1 MVSDEDPLREP
12 DPPQPSHSSRLTGV
26 SENFGFGDGGQ
37 QADLEP
43 GTDLGGLTIVR
54 LIAEGG
60 MGRVY
65 EGRQSTPD
73 RRVAVK
79 VMRSGTATPQLLRR
93 FEHEAEVLGRLR
105 HPGIAQIFAMGTYQ
119 AGAVRVPYLVMEFIP
134 DARPITRHAQDL
146 QLSVVGKL
154 ELFRRVCEAVAHGH
168 ASGVIHRD
176 LKPGNILV
184 EPSGQPKV
192 IDFGVARSIDSD
204 RTDSNRADSSLQTQ
218 VGQLVG
224 TLQYMSPEQ
233 LDPGSNAGDVSAA
246 TASAGLD
253 PRSDVYS
260 LGLVLHEMLA
270 GEPPYD
276 LSRLSIIDAATVI
289 REFVPRRL
297 ARIDR
302 DVSVI
307 LQKSLEQN
315 RRRRYADAGELAAD
329 LGRYLAGEAIH
340 AAPPRFTDS
349 IRRLARKH
357 RAASAA
363 IAGILASIL
372 LALAGISFFYFES
385 LDDRAR
391 AIANQQAAERQ
402 AYRAKVHLAALS
414 RDQDHVLEAFRLVAD
429 ARNLRPD
436 DPIELRCLEASLD
449 AAVGTL
455 RGHSEPLTAIA
466 VSRDGRRVA
475 TASADATARIWD
487 AATGKTL
494 AVLAGHAAAVWAVAF
509 SPDGALAATGSADK
523 TIRIWDADSGET
535 LHVLAGHSA
544 VVYAVA
550 FSPVAGR
557 VQLASGSRD
566 KTVRLWDPAQREQT
580 AVLEGHAGTVYAVAF
595 SPDGR
600 QIASCSHD
608 RTGRLWDAGSGEALT
623 VLEGHQGRVFG
634 IGFSPDSS
642 RIVTASEDKTARVWS
657 RENGGQLAVLNHQ
670 SRVNAACF
678 SPDGREIAA
687 ASNDTVVRLWDAETA
702 QPTGLLRGH
711 TGSVTTVQYASDGLR
726 AVSGSRD
733 CSARMWDRSMT
744 GGPAVRHPSSV
755 VAAVFSPDSRW
766 LVTASADSTCR
777 LLDAAACE
785 ERAILGAH
793 DSGRVTSVAFF
804 SEGGRLVSSSDDGT
818 ARIWDVL
825 PPGSSGLPAGRLRVA
840 LAGHEKR
847 VFSASPSPDGR
858 LVATAS
864 EDKTARIWDAA
875 TGTEKRVLA
884 GHQKRVFCAAWSP
897 SGRFVATSSE
907 DRTARLWDPATGEL
921 RLTFSGHSGAVNWVA
936 FSPDERLVATASSDA
951 TVGLWEVSS
960 GRLVGRLKGHRS
972 QVWKIAFSPDGS
984 RLASASADGTARIWE
999 TASGEHLLTLSGHDD
1014 EVWSVCFS
1022 PDGTSIATA
1031 SLDRQVRVFG
1041 VSTAQVH
1048 RARSG
1053 SAAEP

>member
-26 SENFGFGDGGQ
+26 SENFGFGDGGP

-204 RTDSNRADSSLQTQ
+204 RTDSNRTDSNRADSRLQTQ

-233 LDPGSNAGDVSAA
+233 LDPGREAGDVSAA

-315 RRRRYADAGELAAD
+315 RRQRYADAGEMAAD

-357 RAASAA
+357 RAVSAA
-363 IAGILASIL
+363 IAGISASIL
-372 LALAGISFFYFES
+372 LALAGISFFYLES

-429 ARNLRPD
+429 ARTLRPD

-475 TASADATARIWD
+475 TASADGTARIWD

-494 AVLAGHAAAVWAVAF
+494 AVLKGHAAAVWAVAF
-509 SPDGALAATGSADK
+509 SPDGTLAATGSADK
-523 TIRIWDADSGET
+523 TIRIWDADNGET
-535 LHVLAGHSA
+535 LHVLEGHSA

-557 VQLASGSRD
+557 GQLASGSRD
-566 KTVRLWDPAQREQT
+566 KTVRLWDTAQREQT

-634 IGFSPDSS
+634 IAFSPDSS

-702 QPTGLLRGH
+702 QPAGLLRGH

-733 CSARMWDRSMT
+733 CSARIWDRSMT

-804 SEGGRLVSSSDDGT
+804 SDGGRLVSSSDDGT

-825 PPGSSGLPAGRLRVA
+825 PPGRPAFPPGGYGSRSRGMTSVSSPRRRPRMADSSPPPPRTRRRGSGTRPRGPRSGCWPATRNGSSVRPGPRPAGSSPRVPRTERPACGTRPRASCGLPFPDIQERSTGSLSRRTNGSWRRRRRMRRSASGRCRADGWWGGSRGTGARSGRLRLHPMA
-840 LAGHEKR
+840 AGWPPR
-847 VFSASPSPDGR
+847 QP
-858 LVATAS
+858 
-864 EDKTARIWDAA
+864 TARP
-875 TGTEKRVLA
+875 E
-884 GHQKRVFCAAWSP
+884 
-897 SGRFVATSSE
+897 SGR
-907 DRTARLWDPATGEL
+907 RLPA
-921 RLTFSGHSGAVNWVA
+921 
-936 FSPDERLVATASSDA
+936 
-951 TVGLWEVSS
+951 
-960 GRLVGRLKGHRS
+960 
-972 QVWKIAFSPDGS
+972 
-984 RLASASADGTARIWE
+984 
-999 TASGEHLLTLSGHDD
+999 
-1014 EVWSVCFS
+1014 
-1022 PDGTSIATA
+1022 
-1031 SLDRQVRVFG
+1031 
-1041 VSTAQVH
+1041 STC
-1048 RARSG
+1048 
-1053 SAAEP
+1053 